1 MDAALNLIESGI
13 FGVSEAAT
21 LVGATERKVRGWVT
35 GYKTSG
41 IGPLI
46 DNEIGW
52 LDGRLA
58 FSFTNLM
65 EIRFVAFFVK
75 AGVKLRY
82 IRAIMQEVKRELDHP
97 HPFATRVVFRT
108 DGRKIV
114 AEIARRNG
122 ITDLYDLRSKNFEMR
137 SVVLASLRED
147 VEYDPKGV
155 IRLWRPR
162 PRVAPHVIVH
172 PKFAFG
178 RPILQASRIPTSTLR
193 RAVAAEGSAAA
204 VADFY
209 DLPVKQVQEAVM
221 FERELRMAA

>member
-1 MDAALNLIESGI
+1 MEAALNLIESGI
-13 FGVSEAAT
+13 YGVSEAAA

-35 GYKTSG
+35 GYKTAG

-75 AGVKLRY
+75 AGVQLRY

-97 HPFATRVVFRT
+97 HPFATRTVFKT
-108 DGRKIV
+108 DGKKIV

-122 ITDLYDLRSKNFEMR
+122 VTDIYDLQSKNYEMR
-137 SVVLASLRED
+137 PVVLASLKED
-147 VEYDPKGV
+147 VEYDPTGE

-178 RPILQASRIPTSTLR
+178 RPVLRTSRIPTSTLR
-193 RAVAAEGSAAA
+193 KAVAAEGSAAA

-209 DLPVKQVQEAVM
+209 DLPVNQVQEAVV
-221 FERELRMAA
+221 FERQLRMAA